1 MLGDPGVSAPA
12 GGCGC
17 RLPRCGFHQ
26 LSSCPGDTRTGQ
38 TDRGHSA
45 PLPPHVP
52 PACPHH
58 SLNSQLPPLPGSPSA
73 GAAAPVCFWLLPSL
87 TVIRRCVGLPVL
99 VRPAEAT
106 RATRGARLSPF
117 AAGFGWAGWQGMRG
131 EGQRSLGRG
140 TARRHPVPRTTG
152 GSPGCCVGGCG
163 CSRVCRWATS
173 SGWVPATPTRGRPRG
188 GEVLM
193 AGWDG
198 HPTLGSEGAGPVW
211 PQHPRRRDTHCV
223 SPPKHIRSLWLIGF
237 IWWLGKA
244 GAGGKVAPRSIFG
257 GGSGAELAW
266 A

>member
-1 MLGDPGVSAPA
+1 MSEAAVPSCPSQDHPSRPLEPSLVPGDPGVSAPA

-17 RLPRCGFHQ
+17 HFPRCGFHQ

-38 TDRGHSA
+38 TGDTAH
-45 PLPPHVP
+45 LPPHVP

-140 TARRHPVPRTTG
+140 TARCHPVP
-152 GSPGCCVGGCG
+152 
-163 CSRVCRWATS
+163 A
-173 SGWVPATPTRGRPRG
+173 PRG
-188 GEVLM
+188 G
-193 AGWDG
+193 
-198 HPTLGSEGAGPVW
+198 PRGAAWGAAVVAM
-211 PQHPRRRDTHCV
+211 C
-223 SPPKHIRSLWLIGF
+223 
-237 IWWLGKA
+237 
-244 GAGGKVAPRSIFG
+244 AGGAQPQA
-257 GGSGAELAW
+257 GSRPHR
-266 A
+266 